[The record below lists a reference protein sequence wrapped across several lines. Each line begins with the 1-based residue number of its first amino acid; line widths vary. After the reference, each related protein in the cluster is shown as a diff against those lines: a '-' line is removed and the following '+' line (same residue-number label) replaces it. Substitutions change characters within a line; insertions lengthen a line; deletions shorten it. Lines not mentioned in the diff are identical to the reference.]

1 MPKNPPKTRST
12 WTRKVAFR
20 EHFCVERGGM
30 CRMFVFLMRLFV
42 LHFCLGPFA
51 VICRDCLW
59 HRKNVLSTKLHDFRI
74 GRGSTSHHARVE
86 FREELFARIATQTQ
100 ALSLSARSCRC
111 GRPLGHF
118 RATCAQAGMHLMV

>member
-1 MPKNPPKTRST
+1 
-12 WTRKVAFR
+12 
-20 EHFCVERGGM
+20 
-30 CRMFVFLMRLFV
+30 MFVFLMRLFV

-86 FREELFARIATQTQ
+86 FRE
-100 ALSLSARSCRC
+100 RSCSHALQPRH
-111 GRPLGHF
+111 RHF
-118 RATCAQAGMHLMV
+118 RCLHAAADVAVRLVAFEQPVRRQDCT